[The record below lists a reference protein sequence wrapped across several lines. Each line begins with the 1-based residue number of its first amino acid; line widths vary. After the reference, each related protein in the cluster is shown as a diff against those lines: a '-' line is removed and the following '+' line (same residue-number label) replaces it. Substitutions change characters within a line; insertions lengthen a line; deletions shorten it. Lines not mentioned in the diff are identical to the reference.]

1 MVVNGR
7 TEATVTQAVDE
18 IRKKHPEARRERSAA
33 SLSKA
38 DAGEAAVRRF
48 EKVDVLAN
56 TFEPKPF
63 AEILDADWSAMIEAK
78 SMSGARL
85 SRRWLPRMLAAG
97 GRRIIFI
104 SSESAMNIPR
114 SCFMR
119 AGQRQGRR
127 RSRAARRKLGR
138 RPQSP

>member
-1 MVVNGR
+1 MDLGLNSKLAFRERIDVRDRPGNRAGHGGTGHYLVVNGR
-7 TEATVTQAVDE
+7 TEARVTQAVDE

-38 DAGEAAVRRF
+38 DAAEAAVRRF

-85 SRRWLPRMLAAG
+85 SRRWLPRMLAQVGDA
-97 GRRIIFI
+97 
-104 SSESAMNIPR
+104 SSSFRANPR
-114 SCFMR
+114 
-119 AGQRQGRR
+119 
-127 RSRAARRKLGR
+127 
-138 RPQSP
+138 